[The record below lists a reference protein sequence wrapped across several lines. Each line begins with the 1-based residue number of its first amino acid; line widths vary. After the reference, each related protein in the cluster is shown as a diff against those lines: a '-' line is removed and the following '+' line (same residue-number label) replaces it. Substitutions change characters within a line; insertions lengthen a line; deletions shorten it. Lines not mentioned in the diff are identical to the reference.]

1 MPASM
6 SVSRLVLDI
15 IQGVFHWILHLFLYS
30 PVTISYLKRW
40 VQFWELYSTR
50 RQGSACPL
58 PSLALPS
65 SSPASKSSSSPRCP
79 PWPPATPPHLLSLR
93 PPWQFSPS
101 PQYSLVW
108 QRQRQGLIASALW
121 RQLSC
126 FYHFQNL
133 KIFSHPGNPLPLPL
147 HQPGLA
153 DHQDRPGLPR
163 HVPLL
168 RPCHPFLWMAV

>member
-1 MPASM
+1 M
-6 SVSRLVLDI
+6 
-15 IQGVFHWILHLFLYS
+15 YS

-50 RQGSACPL
+50 RQGSVCPL

-121 RQLSC
+121 RQVSC
-126 FYHFQNL
+126 FLSFSKPQN
-133 KIFSHPGNPLPLPL
+133 IFTSRQPCPPSSPPAWTCRSPRSPWPSSSCPSAPSLPPLSLDGCVT
-147 HQPGLA
+147 Q
-153 DHQDRPGLPR
+153 R
-163 HVPLL
+163 
-168 RPCHPFLWMAV
+168 